1 MQIGVYGSG
10 YLATVIGS
18 CVADFGLPVTCCDH
32 NTESISAF
40 ASGHLP
46 YFEKNL
52 LEVVRRNVRCG
63 RLIFSTNMESITS
76 RCKVVF
82 LAQDA
87 PDQIEDLALEIAS
100 QSEIPDT
107 VLVISTPVSV
117 GTGRR
122 IENKLKERRLK
133 VHVVSHPLFLTDGC
147 SVEDFNWPDRIVLGT
162 DSGPA
167 VLEIK
172 QIYRRLVMRGVPTI
186 VTNHETAELV
196 REAATA
202 FLATKVSFINEVAN
216 LCEHVRADAV
226 DLALA
231 LGLDKK
237 IAPRCLQPGAGL
249 GGEFVQG
256 DMDSLATL
264 AASAG
269 VPLKVLSA
277 ARQVNNALCERILG
291 KLSHILTSVQNKKVG
306 VLGLSFKPNTQSV
319 ASSAS
324 LLLVRQLV
332 ASGAAVH
339 AYDPAAIPAAK
350 RELNGS
356 VQYCDNPYAAAR
368 GVDALVLSTAWPEF
382 RTLDFDRIRK
392 EVRQPVLIDTKNM
405 LDSGRMRSLGFQYV
419 GMGRA

>member
-10 YLATVIGS
+10 YLATVIAS
-18 CVADFGLPVTCCDH
+18 CVADFGLPVTCCDQDA
-32 NTESISAF
+32 ESISAF

-63 RLIFSTNMESITS
+63 RLIFSSNIDSITA
-76 RCKVVF
+76 RCKVIF
-82 LAQDA
+82 LAQDTQ
-87 PDQIEDLALEIAS
+87 DQIEDIALELAS
-100 QSEIPDT
+100 QNETQGSI
-107 VLVISTPVSV
+107 LVISTPVAV

-122 IENKLKERRLK
+122 IEKKIKERNLK
-133 VHVVSHPLFLTDGC
+133 AHVVSHPLFLTDGC
-147 SVEDFNWPDRIVLGT
+147 AVEDFNWPDRIVLGT
-162 DSGPA
+162 ESGPA

-216 LCEHVRADAV
+216 LCEHVQADAV

-237 IAPRCLQPGAGL
+237 IAPRCMQPGAGL
-249 GGEFVQG
+249 GGLFVKN
-256 DMDSLATL
+256 DMEALASLA
-264 AASAG
+264 ADAG
-269 VPLKVLSA
+269 VQLKVLSA

-291 KLSHILTSVQNKKVG
+291 KLSQILTSVQNKKVG

-319 ASSAS
+319 ASSPS
-324 LLLVRQLV
+324 LLLIRQLV

-350 RELNGS
+350 RELNGL
-356 VQYCDNPYAAAR
+356 VQYCENAYAAAR

-392 EVRQPVLIDTKNM
+392 EVRQPVIVDTKNM
-405 LDSGRMRSLGFQYV
+405 LDSVRMRSLGFHYV

>member
-237 IAPRCLQPGAGL
+237 IAPRCLQPGTAF
-249 GGEFVQG
+249 GGPFVEREMEALSQLANTNG
-256 DMDSLATL
+256 VSL
-264 AASAG
+264 
-269 VPLKVLSA
+269 K
-277 ARQVNNALCERILG
+277 
-291 KLSHILTSVQNKKVG
+291 ILT
-306 VLGLSFKPNTQSV
+306 
-319 ASSAS
+319 
-324 LLLVRQLV
+324 
-332 ASGAAVH
+332 
-339 AYDPAAIPAAK
+339 
-350 RELNGS
+350 
-356 VQYCDNPYAAAR
+356 
-368 GVDALVLSTAWPEF
+368 
-382 RTLDFDRIRK
+382 
-392 EVRQPVLIDTKNM
+392 
-405 LDSGRMRSLGFQYV
+405 
-419 GMGRA
+419 